1 MNKFIIS
8 LCFLMILSLHILLF
22 LYYRNTQIISSK
34 PNQNST
40 LLLQLT
46 KVKEEIQKTI
56 EPKIEEKKKFPEKE
70 KVKEL
75 IKKEKLPNKAIIK
88 KSQKKVEE
96 LEEVEKVE
104 ELKKEPIEKNTN
116 KPTENSKQKIEKPIP
131 QINNQEKK
139 YIDNYSSKLR
149 EEINKNKD
157 YPTISKKLK
166 EEGRVLLSF
175 RVLKSGQFTN
185 IRILV
190 SSGKERLDKAALN
203 ALYETKEY
211 EPFHDSIN
219 KEYLDFELPLE
230 FKLN

>member
-8 LCFLMILSLHILLF
+8 LCFLMVLSLHILLF

-46 KVKEEIQKTI
+46 KVKEKIQKTI
-56 EPKIEEKKKFPEKE
+56 EPKIEEKA
-70 KVKEL
+70 
-75 IKKEKLPNKAIIK
+75 KLPNKPIIK

-96 LEEVEKVE
+96 VRKSENKSTVPTI
-104 ELKKEPIEKNTN
+104 KKEPIEKYTN
-116 KPTENSKQKIEKPIP
+116 KPVENTKQKTEKPIQ
-131 QINNQEKK
+131 QINNQENI

-149 EEINKNKD
+149 EEINKNKN

-166 EEGRVLLSF
+166 EEGRVVLSF
-175 RVLKSGQFTN
+175 RVLKSGKFTN
-185 IRILV
+185 IRILI
-190 SSGKERLDKAALN
+190 SSHKERLDKAALN
-203 ALYETKEY
+203 ALHETKGY
-211 EPFHDSIN
+211 EPFDSSIN
-219 KEYLDFELPLE
+219 KEFLDFELPLE